1 MAPKILTNVSNLT
14 KESIAELYFL
24 SLGEPQTRKLHNMAL
39 LTESRGGLARIPPSV
54 HDTEIDFT
62 CWYGGVTSV
71 AQGIDPGVDL
81 PPLKEMVG
89 FITNN
94 FEKVKTA
101 IAA

>member
-1 MAPKILTNVSNLT
+1 MQITNVSNLT
-14 KESIAELYFL
+14 RESIAELYFQ
-24 SLGEPQTRKLHNMAL
+24 SLGEPQTRKLHNMTL
-39 LTESRGGLARIPPSV
+39 LSESRGGLARVPPSI

-71 AQGIDPGVDL
+71 AEAIDPGVDL
-81 PPLKEMVG
+81 PPLKETVT

-101 IAA
+101 VAA

>member
-14 KESIAELYFL
+14 KESIADLYFQ

-62 CWYGGVTSV
+62 CWYGGLLAL
-71 AQGIDPGVDL
+71 AQAIDPGMEVT
-81 PPLKEMVG
+81 PLKEMLT

-101 IAA
+101 VAA